1 MLAANLSL
9 VPFKIPSLFGRS
21 WSFGGA
27 NGFSSQNKYYNYGYF
42 EQRYLPIP

>member
-1 MLAANLSL
+1 MLVANPSL
-9 VPFKIPSLFGRS
+9 VPSKISSLFGRS

-27 NGFSSQNKYYNYGYF
+27 NGFSSQNKYYNYGYY